1 MAKKKSKKTARRGR
15 GEGAVYLRK
24 DGRWTGSITIE
35 ATDGKRRRK
44 YFYGETK
51 QEAQDKVN
59 TALYTQ
65 KQGMLTTGPH
75 QTLKKY
81 FEHWLENVRKH
92 HIRISTYY
100 KYRSTLN
107 KHIIP
112 ALGHIQLQKLTITHI
127 EAFYSR
133 KIEEGLSPET
143 INGFHGLLHNALS
156 HALLQNLVPRNVCDA
171 VSPPHIVKHEVTPLT
186 VDQSKTL
193 LAFAKGHRILEAM
206 LALTLT
212 SGMRRG
218 ELLGLRWSDID
229 LIEGNLQIRR
239 TVGRIGTFGLKE
251 SEPKTPSS
259 RRKIMLPRFVIKAL
273 KQHRERQDEERLT
286 SGVSWHDQ
294 DLVFTNTHGGYVEPA
309 HLNVWFTKLLKEAGL
324 PHIRFHDLRH
334 GVATFLLNLGVP
346 AKVIQELLGHSQIS
360 MTMDTYS
367 HVLPS
372 MHQEAM
378 SKMDWVFGVDDKGEE
393 SEQIQ
398 G

>member
-1 MAKKKSKKTARRGR
+1 MARKKSKKTARRGR
-15 GEGAVYLRK
+15 GEGAVYLRN
-24 DGRWTGSITIE
+24 DGRWVGSINVE
-35 ATDGKRRRK
+35 ATDGKRKRK
-44 YFYGETK
+44 YFYGGTK

-65 KQGMLTTGPH
+65 KQGMLATGPQ

-81 FEHWLENVRKH
+81 FEHWLENVHKH
-92 HIRISTYY
+92 HIRISTYN
-100 KYRSTLN
+100 KYRYTLR

-112 ALGHIQLQKLTITHI
+112 ALGHIQLQKLTSAHI

-133 KIEEGLSPET
+133 KIEEGLAPET

-156 HALLQNLVPRNVCDA
+156 HAMVQNLVSKNVCDA
-171 VSPPHIVKHEVTPLT
+171 VSPPRIIKHEVTPLT
-186 VDQSKTL
+186 VDQSRTL
-193 LAFAKGHRILEAM
+193 LLHAKGHRILEAM

-218 ELLGLRWSDID
+218 ELLGLKWQDVD
-229 LIEGNLQIRR
+229 LTEGSLQIRR

-259 RRKIMLPRFVIKAL
+259 RRKITLPHFVIKAL
-273 KQHRERQDEERLT
+273 KQHEERQDEERLQA
-286 SGVSWHDQ
+286 GASWRDL
-294 DLVFTNTHGGYVEPA
+294 DLVFTNTHGGYIEPA
-309 HLNVWFTKLLKEAGL
+309 HLNVWFTNLLKEAGL

-334 GVATFLLNLGVP
+334 GVATFLLAIGVP
-346 AKVIQELLGHSQIS
+346 AKVVQELLGHSQIS

-372 MHQEAM
+372 MQRDAM
-378 SKMDWVFGVDDKGEE
+378 DKLNVLFGNEGEE
-393 SEQIQ
+393 K
-398 G
+398 GKK